1 MKRIQYIAIAALA
14 TGFMTLQS
22 CLDLDEPTDDFRPND
37 ITIDEGDIAGNA
49 DSVNLINYKALY
61 TEQQVDAAA
70 KSLDKYFGMF
80 TTAQYYMCGGKI
92 EDNGSI
98 LRPVSHAYQRY
109 YTLPDVY
116 AQYGVVPHSDFAFAG
131 ALVSSYNVSPD
142 WIAGPN
148 GKFIGARN
156 CLTPLLNHKSSNFI
170 PEVKAIALLL
180 YNYAAIED
188 VDMYGT
194 IPYNDFK
201 ANKVNPPFKYDDM
214 KTIYTAAEANID
226 TIVNCLRYFDSK
238 PAWYQAKVKGIVNT
252 FSELT
257 RDEKNGV
264 HDMETWVRFANS
276 LKLRMAMHM
285 VKAEPQM
292 AQKWAEEAVKSGVI
306 DDLKYEV
313 GMFPSAYGGVHPLVD
328 ISEVWHDMRFSASF
342 ISLLKS
348 LTHPYRSSLCMKNSG
363 DLNNGQ
369 GVTLPAESDQVGIRS
384 GIHTGKGQTYGSNQ
398 FVGFSRINPKLI
410 EKVPLYLFKW
420 SEIDF
425 LRAEGALRGWDMGG
439 KAELFYNR
447 AIENSPLFEPGTK
460 FYKGLKSVLLKKYV
474 NVEKPTPYMYKDPT
488 GSSPDMES
496 VTKIGVKWNE
506 ADSKETKLEKIITQ
520 KYIALFPNSME
531 AWGEMRRTGYPRMF
545 PVLNVEEG
553 DGSLKP
559 GDLVRRILFPNS
571 DEASLK
577 DIQTTGLKALGGPDR
592 QATRVWWDVKGKGN
606 F

>member
-1 MKRIQYIAIAALA
+1 MKRIQYIAIAALT

-22 CLDLDEPTDDFRPND
+22 CLDFDEPTDDFRPND
-37 ITIDEGDIAGNA
+37 ITIDEGDIVGEA

-70 KSLDKYFGMF
+70 KSLDKYFGMLKA
-80 TTAQYYMCGGKI
+80 AQYCMRGGK
-92 EDNGSI
+92 EGQY
-98 LRPVSHAYQRY
+98 PVSHAYQRI

-116 AQYGVVPHSDFAFAG
+116 AQYGVVPHSDFAFASE
-131 ALVSSYNVSPD
+131 LISSYHASQD
-142 WIAGPN
+142 WITGPN
-148 GKFIGARN
+148 GQFAGARTS
-156 CLTPLLNHKSSNFI
+156 LTPLLNHKSCDSI

-180 YNYAAIED
+180 YNYAAIEN

-201 ANKVNPPFKYDDM
+201 ANKVDPPFKYDDM
-214 KTIYTAAEANID
+214 KTIYTGAEANID

-238 PAWYQAKVKGIVNT
+238 PAWYQAKVKDIVNT
-252 FSELT
+252 FSEVT
-257 RDEKNGV
+257 RDQRTGVKN
-264 HDMETWVRFANS
+264 METWVRFANS

-285 VKAEPQM
+285 VKAEPQL

-313 GMFPSAYGGVHPLVD
+313 ALFPSQYGGVHPLVE
-328 ISEVWHDMRFSASF
+328 ISESWGDMRFSASF

-348 LTHPYRSSLCMKNSG
+348 LTHPYRFSLCMRNSG
-363 DLNNGQ
+363 NLSNDQ
-369 GVTLPAESDQVGIRS
+369 GVTLPAETDQVGIRS
-384 GIHTGKGQTYGSNQ
+384 GIHTGKGQSYGSNQ
-398 FVGFSRINPKLI
+398 FIGFSRINKMLI
-410 EKVPLYLFKW
+410 EKAPLYLFKW
-420 SEIDF
+420 AEIDF

-439 KAELFYNR
+439 KAEQFYTR
-447 AIENSPLFEPGTK
+447 AIENSSIFEPGSELYNSFK
-460 FYKGLKSVLLKKYV
+460 PILSQYGS
-474 NVEKPTPYMYKDPT
+474 VEKPGAYTYKDPT
-488 GSSPDMES
+488 GLSPEIES

-506 ADSKETKLEKIITQ
+506 ADDKETKLEKIITQ

-531 AWGEMRRTGYPRMF
+531 AWGEMRRTGYPKMF

-553 DGSLKP
+553 DGSLKS

-571 DEASLK
+571 DDASLK
-577 DIQTTGLKALGGPDR
+577 DIQATGLKALGGPDQ

>member
-1 MKRIQYIAIAALA
+1 MKRIQYIAIAALT

-22 CLDLDEPTDDFRPND
+22 CLDFDEPTDDFRPND
-37 ITIDEGDIAGNA
+37 ITIDEGDIVGEA

-61 TEQQVDAAA
+61 TEEQVDVAA

-98 LRPVSHAYQRY
+98 SRPVSHAWQRY

-116 AQYGVVPHSDFAFAG
+116 AQYGVVPHSDFAYAG

-156 CLTPLLNHKSSNFI
+156 CLTPLLNHKSSDSI

-180 YNYAAIED
+180 YNYAVIEN

-201 ANKVNPPFKYDDM
+201 ANKVDPPFKYDDM
-214 KTIYTAAEANID
+214 KTIYTGAEANID

-238 PAWYQAKVKGIVNT
+238 PAWYQAKVKDIVNN
-252 FSELT
+252 FSEVT
-257 RDEKNGV
+257 RDDKNGV
-264 HDMETWVRFANS
+264 QNMETWVRFANS

-285 VKAEPQM
+285 VKAEPQL

-313 GMFPSAYGGVHPLVD
+313 GMYPSAYGKVHPLVE
-328 ISEVWHDMRFSASF
+328 ISEVWADMRFSASF

-348 LTHPYRSSLCMKNSG
+348 LTHPYRFSLCMRNSG
-363 DLNNGQ
+363 DLFNDQ
-369 GVTLPAESDQVGIRS
+369 GVTLPAETDQVGIRS

-398 FVGFSRINPKLI
+398 FVGFSRINKMLI
-410 EKVPLYLFKW
+410 ENAPLYLFKW
-420 SEIDF
+420 AEIDF

-439 KAELFYNR
+439 KAELFYTR
-447 AIENSPLFEPGTK
+447 AIENSSIFEPGSDLYNSFK
-460 FYKGLKSVLLKKYV
+460 PVLSQYGR
-474 NVEKPTPYMYKDPT
+474 VEKPVAYTYKDPT
-488 GSSPDMES
+488 GSSPDMEG

-506 ADSKETKLEKIITQ
+506 ADDKETKLEKIITQ

-531 AWGEMRRTGYPRMF
+531 AWGEMRRTGYPKMF

-571 DEASLK
+571 DDASLK
-577 DIQTTGLKALGGPDR
+577 DIQATGLKALGGSDQ

>member
-22 CLDLDEPTDDFRPND
+22 CLDFDEPTDDFRPND
-37 ITIDEGDIAGNA
+37 ITIDEGDIVGEA

-61 TEQQVDAAA
+61 TEEQVDAAA
-70 KSLDKYFGMF
+70 KSLDKYLGMLKV
-80 TTAQYYMCGGKI
+80 AQYCMRGGK
-92 EDNGSI
+92 EGQY
-98 LRPVSHAYQRY
+98 PVSHAYQRI

-116 AQYGVVPHSDFAFAG
+116 AQYGVVPHSDFAFASE
-131 ALVSSYNVSPD
+131 LISSYHASQD
-142 WIAGPN
+142 WISGPN
-148 GKFIGARN
+148 GQFMGARTS
-156 CLTPLLNHKSSNFI
+156 LTPLLNHKSCDSI

-180 YNYAAIED
+180 YNYAAIEN

-201 ANKVNPPFKYDDM
+201 ANKVDPPFKYDDM
-214 KTIYTAAEANID
+214 KTIYTGAEANID

-238 PAWYQAKVKGIVNT
+238 PAWYQAKVKDIVNN
-252 FSELT
+252 FSEVT
-257 RDEKNGV
+257 RDDKNGV
-264 HDMETWVRFANS
+264 QNMETWVRFANS

-285 VKAEPQM
+285 VKAEPQL

-313 GMFPSAYGGVHPLVD
+313 ALFPSKYGGAHPLVE
-328 ISEVWHDMRFSASF
+328 ISESWADIRFSASF
-342 ISLLKS
+342 VSLLKS
-348 LTHPYRSSLCMKNSG
+348 LTHPYRFSLCMKNSG
-363 DLNNGQ
+363 DLSNDQ

-384 GIHTGKGQTYGSNQ
+384 GIHTGKGQSYGSNP
-398 FVGFSRINPKLI
+398 FVGFSRINKFLI
-410 EKVPLYLFKW
+410 EKAPLYLFKW
-420 SEIDF
+420 AEIDF

-439 KAELFYNR
+439 KAEQFYTR
-447 AIENSPLFEPGTK
+447 AIENSSFLEPGTELSNQ
-460 FYKGLKSVLLKKYV
+460 LKTILSQYA
-474 NVEKPTPYMYKDPT
+474 NVEAPAAYTYKDPT
-488 GSSPDMES
+488 GTSPDMES

-506 ADSKETKLEKIITQ
+506 ADDKETKLEKIITQ

-531 AWGEMRRTGYPRMF
+531 AWGEMRRTGYPKMF

-571 DEASLK
+571 DDASLK
-577 DIQTTGLKALGGPDR
+577 DIQATGLKALGGADQ